1 MWYKL
6 QCDYYVEL
14 LVNTIIE
21 IVEKLEDK
29 NTLLESIDVSLINC
43 YHTASILQNLI
54 LKNIEDKLLDKGYIT
69 LIKPLIELKLYLK
82 SICPSELTV
91 NSNCIVKD
99 LLSISASIATI
110 NEKNKDQIRK
120 FHLNRN

>member
-54 LKNIEDKLLDKGYIT
+54 LKNIEDKLLDKRYIA
-69 LIKPLIELKLYLK
+69 LIKPLIELRL
-82 SICPSELTV
+82 
-91 NSNCIVKD
+91 
-99 LLSISASIATI
+99 
-110 NEKNKDQIRK
+110 
-120 FHLNRN
+120 